1 MAPSGTSLAFSRP
14 EVYGRELVN
23 DVHSALNPT
32 WVEAVE
38 RPRSLVELQKLVYRV
53 GQQGRALS
61 IAGGRHSMGGQ
72 QFGTGTVLVDTRG
85 LDRVLAFNQEAGTI
99 EVEAGIEWPELI
111 ERYTAIQRGSSRPWG
126 IAQKQTGADRLTIG
140 GSISCNAHGRGLTMK
155 PLIGDIE
162 SIVLI
167 DAEGEAVRCSRTQHP
182 DLFRLAVGGYGLF
195 GVVYAATL
203 RLAPRRKLQRVVEVT
218 GIDGLAEGF
227 QRRIDDGFLYGDFQ
241 FAIDPRSE
249 DFLRRGVFCCYRPVP
264 DETPVPL
271 GQRELSDEEWKELL
285 YLTHVDKARAFKR
298 YADHYL
304 ATDGQI
310 YESDTHQLSPYF
322 DGYHLEV
329 DRRTGAVHPAS
340 EVITE
345 LYVPRPDLAAFLA
358 RAAETLREHGDE
370 VIYGTVRL
378 TERDDETFL
387 PWARQPWACVVLN
400 LHVVHTEEARQ
411 RAASAFRRLIDLAV
425 SYGGSFFLTYH
436 RHATREQIEA
446 CHPRFTELLLRKL
459 DHDPRERFQS
469 DWYRHCRQLFA

>member
-1 MAPSGTSLAFSRP
+1 MALSGSALAFSQP

-53 GQQGRALS
+53 GRQGGTLS

-72 QFGTGTVLVDTRG
+72 QFGTGSVLIDTRG
-85 LDRVLAFNQEAGTI
+85 LDRVLAFNPEAGTI

-155 PLIGDIE
+155 PLVGDIE
-162 SIVLI
+162 SLVLI
-167 DAEGEAVRCSRTQHP
+167 DAQGEAVRCSRTQSP
-182 DLFRLAVGGYGLF
+182 ELFRLAVGGYGLF

-203 RLAPRRKLQRVVEVT
+203 RLKPRRKIRRVVEIT
-218 GIDGLAEGF
+218 GIEGLDEAF

-264 DETPVPL
+264 DETPLPAN
-271 GQRELSDEEWKELL
+271 QRELSDEDWKELL
-285 YLTHVDKARAFKR
+285 YLAHADKARAFGR

-304 ATDGQI
+304 STDGQV

-322 DGYHLEV
+322 DGYHLEI

-345 LYVPRPDLAAFLA
+345 LYVPRPDLAAFLTQ
-358 RAAETLREHGDE
+358 AAASLREHGDE

-378 TERDDETFL
+378 IERDDETFL
-387 PWARQPWACVVLN
+387 PWAREPWACVVLN

-411 RAASAFRRLIDLAV
+411 RAADAFRRLIDLAI
-425 SYGGSFFLTYH
+425 SHGGSFFLTYH
-436 RHATREQIEA
+436 RHATREQIDR
-446 CHPRFTELLLRKL
+446 CHPRLAEMLLRKL
-459 DHDPRERFQS
+459 DHDPRELFRS
-469 DWYRHCRQLFA
+469 DWYHHCRQLFA

>member
-1 MAPSGTSLAFSRP
+1 MALSGSSLAFSRP

-23 DVHSALNPT
+23 DIHSALNPT

-38 RPRSLVELQKLVYRV
+38 RPRSLVELQRLVYRV
-53 GQQGRALS
+53 GQQGRTLS

-72 QFGTGTVLVDTRG
+72 QFGTGTVLIDTRG
-85 LDRVLAFNQEAGTI
+85 LDRVLSFNQEAGTI

-155 PLIGDIE
+155 PLVGDIE
-162 SIVLI
+162 SLVLI
-167 DAEGEAVRCSRTQHP
+167 DAEGEAVRCSRTQNP

-203 RLAPRRKLQRVVEVT
+203 RLVPRRKLQRVVEVT
-218 GIDGLAEGF
+218 GIEGLAEAF

-264 DETPVPL
+264 DETPVPR

-285 YLTHVDKARAFKR
+285 YLTHVDKARAFER

-345 LYVPRPDLAAFLA
+345 LYVPRPELAAFLA
-358 RAAETLREHGDE
+358 RVAGTLREHGDE

-378 TERDDETFL
+378 IERDDETFL
-387 PWARQPWACVVLN
+387 PWAREPWACVVLN
-400 LHVVHTEEARQ
+400 LHVVHTPEDRQ
-411 RAASAFRRLIDLAV
+411 RAVAAFRRLIDLAI
-425 SYGGSFFLTYH
+425 SHGGSFFLTYH
-436 RHATREQIEA
+436 RHATREQVEA
-446 CHPRFTELLLRKL
+446 CHPRFAELLLRKL
-459 DHDPRERFQS
+459 EHDPQERFHS
-469 DWYRHCRQLFA
+469 DWYRHCRQLFS